1 MAEKKDLASVLDN
14 ENQDSEAIKRI
25 KDLSNKVGTVSQE
38 RDEALAKAQKAE
50 ADVQAKERE
59 LQFSNSFVDLV
70 SQYPSAKEHK
80 DDIKAKVLAGYTT
93 EDATVSVLA
102 KAGKLT
108 STHERESPAGGSAST
123 VLKNDAEKPISQMKT
138 DEKRAKLVELEKS
151 GAWGIS

>member
-70 SQYPSAKEHK
+70 SKYPSAKDHRE
-80 DDIKAKVLAGYTT
+80 DIKAKVLAGYTT
-93 EDATVSVLA
+93 EDATIAVLA

-108 STHERESPAGGSAST
+108 STVERESPAGGSAST
-123 VLKNDAEKPISQMKT
+123 VLKSDAEKPISQMKT
-138 DEKRAKLVELEKS
+138 DEKRQKLVDLEKS